1 MAKSEKITK
10 YRVLCVAVA
19 LGCSLFGILLGISL
33 NLNSKDVI
41 RSYRI
46 SMTTIAQ
53 NNKMLSEIKDA
64 EWNQLCDLALEKGDT
79 MLFRKVEK
87 LSAQSEIYHY
97 LDSLRAALILY
108 VEGKPVDQL
117 RRPDAVSEPT
127 FFMLNQGN
135 AKELRV
141 RLQQY
146 QDFLNSCIG
155 KGQAPIDFNLQAPDD
170 NLPVSSSYS
179 NSMSWENYHFYYAM
193 EVETVCQ
200 MDMIKQ
206 QLMMADLK
214 VFRSLIN
221 TYENPD
227 VVNN

>member
-1 MAKSEKITK
+1 
-10 YRVLCVAVA
+10 
-19 LGCSLFGILLGISL
+19 
-33 NLNSKDVI
+33 
-41 RSYRI
+41 
-46 SMTTIAQ
+46 
-53 NNKMLSEIKDA
+53 MLSEIKDA
-64 EWNQLCDLALEKGDT
+64 EWQRLAILAHEKGDST
-79 MLFRKVEK
+79 LFGKVER

-108 VEGKPVDQL
+108 VEGKPVEQL

-127 FFMLNQGN
+127 FFMLNLGN
-135 AKELRV
+135 AKELRA

-146 QDFLNSCIG
+146 QDFLNSYIG

-170 NLPVSSSYS
+170 NLPVSSSYG
-179 NSMSWENYHFYYAM
+179 NSLSWENYHFYYAM
-193 EVETVCQ
+193 EVEAVCQ
-200 MDMIKQ
+200 LDMIKQ

-221 TYENPD
+221 TYENPE